1 VIYSRAIRFSR
12 VEFALVIGI
21 AFGLL
26 IHLSFASL
34 FSASGNPGSVFANA
48 QLTRLLTYELLVGS
62 AVAVILRFNG
72 WRLPHFNVYPTL
84 GATGAGVLIFAS
96 GTLLFYACG
105 FVARFVFGGG
115 YDTHLHEESTLLVG
129 STSLLIALVCVVNPL
144 FEEMLVCGY
153 VVGAL
158 RKRYGVI
165 VAINFSAALRV
176 ALHLDQGA
184 FAILWVGLIGLLCA
198 YVYARTRRLWPLVV
212 AHMIHDFAVL
222 SHLSFA

>member
-1 VIYSRAIRFSR
+1 MIYSRAIRFNR
-12 VEFALVIGI
+12 IEFALVIGI

-26 IHLSFASL
+26 IHLSLNSL
-34 FSASGNPGSVFANA
+34 FSTPGHYGSMFANVHLA
-48 QLTRLLTYELLVGS
+48 RLLTYELIVGS

-84 GATGAGVLIFAS
+84 GATGAGVLLAA
-96 GTLLFYACG
+96 GGVVLFYACG
-105 FVARFVFGGG
+105 FLARFIFGSG
-115 YDTHLHEESTLLVG
+115 YDTHLHEESTLLAG
-129 STSLLIALVCVVNPL
+129 SASFLIALVCVVNPL

-153 VVGAL
+153 VIGAL
-158 RKRYGVI
+158 RRRYGVI

-198 YVYARTRRLWPLVV
+198 YLYVRTRRLWPLVV
-212 AHMIHDFAVL
+212 AHMIHDFVVL